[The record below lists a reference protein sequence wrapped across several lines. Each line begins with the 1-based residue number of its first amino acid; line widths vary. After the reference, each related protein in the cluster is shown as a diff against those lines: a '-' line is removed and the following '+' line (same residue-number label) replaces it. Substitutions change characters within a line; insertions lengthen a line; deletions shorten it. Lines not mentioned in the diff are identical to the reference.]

1 MRRVAY
7 QGVIVNVDGVL
18 VDSPHELAWRD
29 ALQELME
36 GEWSAIRDRT
46 SWSRDRLTPALYQ
59 EEIAGKARLAGA
71 RAALEHFGV
80 PDVDRRAQR
89 YAAVKQERLVALI
102 DQGRFMAF
110 PDALRLPQ
118 PAAGLAEVVA
128 DDGQIAGAGVG
139 ARAGVGLAPGLHPG
153 RAGQTSRLHVRR

>member
-1 MRRVAY
+1 MAY

-29 ALQELME
+29 ALWELME

-89 YAAVKQERLVALI
+89 YAEAKQAQVVELI
-102 DQGRFMAF
+102 EAGRFMAF
-110 PDALRLPQ
+110 PDALR
-118 PAAGLAEVVA
+118 
-128 DDGQIAGAGVG
+128 
-139 ARAGVGLAPGLHPG
+139 
-153 RAGQTSRLHVRR
+153 

>member
-29 ALQELME
+29 ALRELME

-46 SWSRDRLTPALYQ
+46 SWTRDRLTPALYQ

-80 PDVDRRAQR
+80 PDVERRAQPTR
-89 YAAVKQERLVALI
+89 PSSRSVSSRSST
-102 DQGRFMAF
+102 
-110 PDALRLPQ
+110 
-118 PAAGLAEVVA
+118 
-128 DDGQIAGAGVG
+128 
-139 ARAGVGLAPGLHPG
+139 RAGSWPSPTRCGSSW
-153 RAGQTSRLHVRR
+153 R